1 MRKLL
6 TFLLFTLTTAAL
18 AAPPPP
24 FAPDRHEVKDGILY
38 DARKPLHD
46 VEVMVQNAKAAEVKK

>member
-6 TFLLFTLTTAAL
+6 TFLLFALTTAAL
-18 AAPPPP
+18 AAPV
-24 FAPDRHEVKDGILY
+24 R
-38 DARKPLHD
+38 HD